1 MRKYDK
7 PFSLIDDRYLYTNIF
22 KFYYNS
28 NSISYSNSNLY
39 SILIQ
44 TNIWEIDK
52 YPYLN
57 KR

>member
-28 NSISYSNSNLY
+28 NFISYSNSNLY

-57 KR
+57 